1 MRTKKRS
8 SSTALSQALGELELE
23 VLDLLWQTPDTDAKA
38 IRARLADNRM
48 PSLSTVQSTLERL
61 WKKGYLR
68 RAKHSHAYLYE
79 AKVSRADLLGR
90 FMSEAISVLHDG
102 TVDTILSSF
111 VNAAVNLDENSLN
124 HLEALIAK
132 KKRDQNGGENA

>member
-1 MRTKKRS
+1 
-8 SSTALSQALGELELE
+8 
-23 VLDLLWQTPDTDAKA
+23 
-38 IRARLADNRM
+38 
-48 PSLSTVQSTLERL
+48 
-61 WKKGYLR
+61 
-68 RAKHSHAYLYE
+68 
-79 AKVSRADLLGR
+79 
-90 FMSEAISVLHDG
+90 LHDG